1 MDLLPSSWIALLA
14 LLLVLSAAT
23 ALVFALRQ
31 RDRVA
36 RQADALLQD
45 IETLNDR
52 LWALADSEERYR
64 SLIEAQGD
72 LIVRRDDGRVV
83 YANAAYAALLGLD
96 ETSVAGSRLE
106 PQRLEA
112 RAAQALEGGARVFDE
127 RLATPQGERWISWV
141 ETVVPVAL
149 GKTVLQRVGRDITA
163 RIASEQALVEARARA
178 ESASEAKSRF
188 LATVSHEFRTPLNGI
203 LGMADLLGDTR
214 LDPEQ
219 ATYVGA
225 LRTSGEAL
233 LSLVDDILDVAKVEA
248 GKLELAPAP
257 FDPAQLIETV
267 CELMAPRAQEKGLEI
282 AASIAP
288 DLPARLVGDRDRLR
302 QILLNLVGNA
312 VKFTAEGG
320 VGISLSHRAGRV
332 EIAVADS
339 GPGIPQSRHAAIF
352 EEFEQAETGTSRSHS
367 GTGLGLAI
375 VRRLVTLMG
384 GDIALDS
391 SPGAGSV
398 FTVSL
403 PLAVEDATPVLIPP
417 DWRGRRILIVAAG
430 PFGPGFLAQ
439 AVEAA
444 GGEAICC
451 DAAAPALAELRS
463 GSDFAAILIDRGLGH
478 EAALELAEAAR
489 QAGLSERLIL
499 LTPGERRQGGA
510 VLASAFSGFLIK
522 PVRARS
528 LYERLSASAREM
540 PQRSLPVASAAP
552 GTAGPRLTVL
562 VAEDNDINAL
572 LVTRTLEK
580 LGHRAVRVRD
590 GRAALRHVEASLS
603 GMEDHL
609 DLVLLDI
616 RMPELDGLGVA
627 RAIRAREAE
636 IKTSDKLPLL
646 AVTAN
651 VSAADQAEA
660 RAAGMDACLA
670 KPLERAVLIEWLAR
684 ITSRHSVP
692 TGG

>member
-1 MDLLPSSWIALLA
+1 M
-14 LLLVLSAAT
+14 
-23 ALVFALRQ
+23 
-31 RDRVA
+31 
-36 RQADALLQD
+36 
-45 IETLNDR
+45 
-52 LWALADSEERYR
+52 
-64 SLIEAQGD
+64 
-72 LIVRRDDGRVV
+72 
-83 YANAAYAALLGLD
+83 
-96 ETSVAGSRLE
+96 
-106 PQRLEA
+106 
-112 RAAQALEGGARVFDE
+112 
-127 RLATPQGERWISWV
+127 
-141 ETVVPVAL
+141 
-149 GKTVLQRVGRDITA
+149 
-163 RIASEQALVEARARA
+163 
-178 ESASEAKSRF
+178 
-188 LATVSHEFRTPLNGI
+188 
-203 LGMADLLGDTR
+203 
-214 LDPEQ
+214 
-219 ATYVGA
+219 
-225 LRTSGEAL
+225 
-233 LSLVDDILDVAKVEA
+233 
-248 GKLELAPAP
+248 
-257 FDPAQLIETV
+257 
-267 CELMAPRAQEKGLEI
+267 
-282 AASIAP
+282 
-288 DLPARLVGDRDRLR
+288 
-302 QILLNLVGNA
+302 
-312 VKFTAEGG
+312 KFTAEGG

-391 SPGAGSV
+391 SPGSGSV

-417 DWRGRRILIVAAG
+417 DWHGRRILIAAAG

-540 PQRSLPVASAAP
+540 PQRSLPAASAAP
-552 GTAGPRLTVL
+552 GAAGPRLTVL

-670 KPLERAVLIEWLAR
+670 KPLRARRADRMAGADHEPAQRPHRRLKHRHKPDAVL
-684 ITSRHSVP
+684 SRSC
-692 TGG
+692 